1 MGGLKGQCCAGC
13 TRSLHIQT
21 AIVYILNTYLNL
33 RMKYNNPYVLHKM
46 NSVVCYCLLE
56 YGLLG

>member
-13 TRSLHIQT
+13 TRSLHIQA

-33 RMKYNNPYVLHKM
+33 RMNITALMCCIK
-46 NSVVCYCLLE
+46 
-56 YGLLG
+56 